1 MAVQG
6 YPDREESGMT
16 DDTEQA
22 LVDAAWPYW
31 ECEGEIA
38 KRFFAKATD
47 EDHLFYLRAQL
58 WKELNPV
65 DGFFNG
71 LHRELKELVDRYP
84 EVDKTIDRHEYYFLL
99 TQLAEE
105 FNHYVLLADIFE
117 FVAGRKI
124 SGDDTIQLPQEKKL
138 GDVRRSYVEG
148 GDELT
153 RAAVGF
159 TEGGGARLFREGAKL
174 SGSPVNDMTAKA
186 MRQIFDDEKDHYAEQ
201 AKICVNLIESD
212 DDLARMTD
220 AIRAISLQRVH
231 MRAEMFRGAMTP
243 GEIDA
248 FIADNARG

>member
-1 MAVQG
+1 MDG
-6 YPDREESGMT
+6 NMENI
-16 DDTEQA
+16 EQA

-38 KRFFAKATD
+38 RRFFAKASD

-58 WKELNPV
+58 WKELHPV

-71 LHRELKELVDRYP
+71 LHKELKDLVDRYP
-84 EVDKTIDRHEYYFLL
+84 EVDRTIDRHDYYFLL

-117 FVAGRKI
+117 HVAGRKI
-124 SGDDTIQLPQEKKL
+124 TEADTVQLAEEKKL
-138 GDVRRSYVEG
+138 GDLRRGYVEN
-148 GDELT
+148 GDALT

-174 SGSPVNDMTAKA
+174 SGSTVNDMTAKA
-186 MRQIFDDEKDHYAEQ
+186 MRTIYDDEKDHYAEQ
-201 AKICVNLIESD
+201 ARICVGLIGGD

-220 AIRAISLQRVH
+220 AIRAISLQRVR
-231 MRAEMFRGAMTP
+231 MRAEMFRGAMTEA
-243 GEIDA
+243 EIEA
-248 FIADNARG
+248 FLRDNGRE

>member
-1 MAVQG
+1 
-6 YPDREESGMT
+6 MT
-16 DDTEQA
+16 DDIEQA

-71 LHRELKELVDRYP
+71 LHRELKQLVDRYP

-124 SGDDTIQLPQEKKL
+124 SADDTIQLPEEKKL
-138 GDVRRSYVEG
+138 GDLRRGYVES

-153 RAAVGF
+153 KAAVGF
-159 TEGGGARLFREGAKL
+159 TEGGGSRLFREGAKL
-174 SGSPVNDMTAKA
+174 SGSPVNDITATA
-186 MRQIFDDEKDHYAEQ
+186 MKRIFDDEKDHYAEQ
-201 AKICVNLIESD
+201 AKICVNLIEND

-220 AIRAISLQRVH
+220 AVAAISLQRVR
-231 MRAEMFRGAMTP
+231 MRAEMFPGAMTDA
-243 GEIDA
+243 EIDK
-248 FIADNARG
+248 FIAENSRG